1 MPTPVEV
8 LKKYWGHPA
17 FRPMQEDIIQSVVEK
32 QDTLA
37 LLPTGGGKSVCFQVP
52 ALMMEG
58 VCLVI
63 TPLIALMKDQVEQLR
78 RRQITAHAIYSG
90 MSYKEI
96 DIILDNCV
104 HGKVKFLYV
113 SPERLQTELLIERAK
128 KMNICLLAVDEAHC
142 ISQWGYDFR
151 PPYLQI
157 AEFRDILPPTP
168 VIALTATATDQVRQD
183 IQEKLHFE
191 AGKVFVQSFA
201 RANLSYSVRW
211 SENKE
216 QKLIEIFKNVP
227 GTAVVYV
234 RNRKRCKETAQA
246 LSKAGFSADFYHAGL
261 TNQQR
266 TQKQDRWIQN
276 RIRIIVATNAFGMGI
291 DKPDV
296 RIVAHLDL
304 PDNLE
309 AYYQE
314 AGRAGRDGKKA
325 YAVILLN
332 QKDLDDLQTR
342 VEQNYPTLDYIKRV
356 YQSLANY
363 FKIAVGSN
371 LMVSYDFDLKS
382 FSSSFN
388 LSHFE
393 AYQAIKRLEQEGMIQ
408 LNETFYNPSKL
419 YLKVDKKKLYEFQ
432 IANATMD
439 YFVKALLRIYGGD
452 LFSSFQIISEAQI
465 AKLLNISTEEAIKR
479 LRFLHE
485 SEIAIYDQRKEQPQI
500 TFLTDRYDASKLPID
515 NNLLQKRRNLQLE
528 KMQAVKAYAGNQLRC
543 RTQMLLAYFDE
554 ETYLKCGICDNC
566 LSAKNSLI
574 TAEEL
579 QAIRIEIQKLLKNA
593 PDTPENLIEN
603 LAKHYRKNAI
613 NVMRVMLDQEEIAYN
628 DKGRLEL
635 KQR

>member
-1 MPTPVEV
+1 MPTPVEI
-8 LKKYWGHPA
+8 LKQYWGHPA
-17 FRPMQEDIIQSVVEK
+17 FRPMQEDIIQSVIEK

-58 VCLVI
+58 LCLVI

-78 RRQITAHAIYSG
+78 RKKITAHAIYSG

-113 SPERLQTELLIERAK
+113 SPERLKTELMIERAK
-128 KMNICLLAVDEAHC
+128 KMNVCLLAVDEAHC

-157 AEFRDILPPTP
+157 AQFREFIPDVP
-168 VIALTATATDQVRQD
+168 VVALTATATEQVRGD
-183 IQEKLHFE
+183 IQEKLEFKN
-191 AGKVFVQSFA
+191 GNLFVQSFA

-227 GTAVVYV
+227 GTGVVYV
-234 RNRKRCKETAQA
+234 RNRKRCKEIATV
-246 LSKAGFSADFYHAGL
+246 LSKAGISADFYHAGL
-261 TNQQR
+261 TNQER
-266 TQKQDRWIQN
+266 TLKQDRWVQN
-276 RIRIIVATNAFGMGI
+276 RVRIIVATNAFGMGI

-296 RIVAHLDL
+296 RVVAHLDL

-325 YAVILLN
+325 YAVILLH
-332 QKDLDDLQTR
+332 QKDLDDLQLR
-342 VEQNYPTLDYIKRV
+342 VEQNYPTLEYIRRV

-363 FKIAVGSN
+363 YKIAVGSN
-371 LMVSYDFDLKS
+371 LLVSYDFDLKAFAS
-382 FSSSFN
+382 TFN

-393 AYQAIKRLEQEGMIQ
+393 AYQALKRLEQEGFIQ

-419 YLKVDKKKLYEFQ
+419 YINVNKGKLYEFQ
-432 IANATMD
+432 IAHANMD

-452 LFSSFQIISEAQI
+452 LFSGFQVIFEAQI
-465 AKLLNISTEEAIKR
+465 AKLLNISTEEVVKR
-479 LRFLHE
+479 LQFLNL
-485 SEIAIYDQRKEQPQI
+485 SDIAIYDQRKEQPQI
-500 TFLTDRYDASKLPID
+500 TFLTQRYDASKLPID
-515 NNLLQKRRNLQLE
+515 NQLLQKRRQLQLE
-528 KMQAVKAYAGNQLRC
+528 KVKAVKAYAGNELRC

-554 ETYLKCGICDNC
+554 ESYLKCGICDNC
-566 LSAKNSLI
+566 LENKNVHLTGEAFDLVRLEILKILENAAFSP
-574 TAEEL
+574 EEVKA
-579 QAIRIEIQKLLKNA
+579 AISRPYQK
-593 PDTPENLIEN
+593 I
-603 LAKHYRKNAI
+603 AI
-613 NVMRVMLDQEEIAYN
+613 DALRVMLDQEEVKY
-628 DKGRLEL
+628 DEQGRLVL
-635 KQR
+635 K

>member
-1 MPTPVEV
+1 MPTPIEI
-8 LKKYWGHPA
+8 LKQYWGHSA
-17 FRPMQEDIIQSVVEK
+17 FRPMQEDIIQSVIEK

-58 VCLVI
+58 ICLVI

-78 RRQITAHAIYSG
+78 RKKITAHAIYSG

-113 SPERLQTELLIERAK
+113 SPERLKTELMIERAK
-128 KMNICLLAVDEAHC
+128 KMNVCLLAVDEAHC

-157 AEFRDILPPTP
+157 AQFREFIPDVP
-168 VIALTATATDQVRQD
+168 VVALTATATEQVRGD
-183 IQEKLHFE
+183 IQEKLEFKN
-191 AGKVFVQSFA
+191 GNLFVQSFA

-227 GTAVVYV
+227 GTGVVYV
-234 RNRKRCKETAQA
+234 RNRKRCKEIATV
-246 LSKAGFSADFYHAGL
+246 LSKAGISAEFYHAGL
-261 TNQQR
+261 NNQER
-266 TQKQDRWIQN
+266 TLKQDRWVQN
-276 RIRIIVATNAFGMGI
+276 RVRIIVATNAFGMGI

-296 RIVAHLDL
+296 RVVAHLDL

-325 YAVILLN
+325 YAVILLH
-332 QKDLDDLQTR
+332 QKDLDDLQLR
-342 VEQNYPTLDYIKRV
+342 VEQNYPTLEYIRRV

-363 FKIAVGSN
+363 YKIAVGSN
-371 LMVSYDFDLKS
+371 LLVSYDFDLKAFAS
-382 FSSSFN
+382 TFN

-393 AYQAIKRLEQEGMIQ
+393 AYQALKRLEQEGFIQ

-419 YLKVDKKKLYEFQ
+419 YINVNKGKLYEFQ
-432 IANATMD
+432 IAHANMD

-452 LFSSFQIISEAQI
+452 LFSGFQVIFEAQI
-465 AKLLNISTEEAIKR
+465 AKLLNISTEEVVKR
-479 LRFLHE
+479 LQFLHQ
-485 SEIAIYDQRKEQPQI
+485 SDVAIYDQRKEQPQI
-500 TFLTDRYDASKLPID
+500 TFLTHRYDASKLPID
-515 NNLLQKRRNLQLE
+515 NLLLQKRRQLQLD
-528 KMQAVKAYAGNQLRC
+528 KMQAVKAYASNELRC

-554 ETYLKCGICDNC
+554 ESYLKCGICDNC
-566 LSAKNSLI
+566 LSNKSVQLSGEEFDLVRLEVLKILENAAL
-574 TAEEL
+574 APEEL
-579 QAIRIEIQKLLKNA
+579 KAALSKPYQKIAI
-593 PDTPENLIEN
+593 D
-603 LAKHYRKNAI
+603 
-613 NVMRVMLDQEEIAYN
+613 VMRIMLDQEEIKY
-628 DKGRLEL
+628 DEQGRLVL
-635 KQR
+635 K